1 MPLKIDGAFAWHPKV
16 LIAGNEAVGAWTR
29 AAAWS
34 AEHGTDG
41 WIPLD
46 VALSIAP
53 VEVWQRLADARPRGH
68 EYGLVEP
75 HNSGVQIHDF
85 LKSNPTAERAASTK
99 KARQQ
104 AGRKGGVQSAIRRG
118 GIPFEARD
126 SAIAEADAQA
136 NPEQRLEQTFKQELF
151 VREEKD
157 KQNVDLSSQWAARA
171 EAKAQAHAGTGEL
184 PNGPATARETEH
196 TEEPTPLV
204 RSLLSELQVHG
215 KVTADISTIAFA
227 TQLARHASGNPDGW
241 LSEAELIDRVKRAAD
256 GVAGAA
262 NTGRPMRSPSGYVLV
277 CVRQGPTTARPGE
290 APTNIPED
298 AEGVTRFLEFFDR
311 QWNRARQR
319 VRERAAADSGYAAKA
334 WAAVKLNKLTTESAA
349 PEGAWT
355 PSEEDIVRSWIT
367 EFFRRE
373 TKILEQENWSLAQ
386 FVRGLGTYGMPAEPR
401 KAASSRL
408 SEDTGAGPVRRL
420 SIGEAPTTL
429 FKVPNL

>member
-1 MPLKIDGAFAWHPKV
+1 MPLRVDGTFAWHPKV
-16 LIAGNEAVGAWTR
+16 LIAGNEAVGAWVR

-53 VEVWQRLADARPRGH
+53 VEVWQRLANARPRGH
-68 EYGLVEP
+68 EHGLVEP
-75 HNSGVQIHDF
+75 YDNGVQIHDF

-118 GIPFEARD
+118 SLPTEARA
-126 SAIAEADAQA
+126 SAIAQADAQA
-136 NPEQRLEQTFKQELF
+136 NSEQRLEQTLKQELF

-157 KQNVDLSSQWAARA
+157 NKNLDLSSQWKARA
-171 EAKAQAHAGTGEL
+171 EANAQAIAETREP
-184 PNGPATARETEH
+184 PNGPTTARETDH
-196 TEEPTPLV
+196 VEEPAPLV

-215 KVTADISTIAFA
+215 KVTADISTVAFA

-262 NTGRPMRSPSGYVLV
+262 NTGRPMRSPSGYVLA
-277 CVRQGPTTARPGE
+277 CIRQGPTTARLGE
-290 APTNIPED
+290 APQSSPED
-298 AEGVTRFLEFFDR
+298 AAGVARFLEFFDR

-319 VRERAAADSGYAAKA
+319 VRERADADTGYAAKA
-334 WAAVKLNKLTTESAA
+334 WAAVKINKLTAESAA
-349 PEGAWT
+349 PEGTWT
-355 PSEEDIVRSWIT
+355 PSEEDIVRAWIN

-373 TKILEQENWSLAQ
+373 TKMLEQENWSLAQ
-386 FVRGLGTYGMPAEPR
+386 FVRGLGTYGMPTEPR
-401 KAASSRL
+401 KAASSRAP
-408 SEDTGAGPVRRL
+408 EDTGAGPVRRL
-420 SIGEAPTTL
+420 SIGDAPTH
-429 FKVPNL
+429 FKVPIL